1 MAGLSPMMLAVF
13 WSAAMVIVCAGATLV
28 VLRSVPPEPGPR
40 LFAFL
45 GVESIAL
52 VFLAAAL
59 LANFVWPEAVGL
71 VAADVLP
78 FMVVAIVFALLVL
91 GLVLVIFIIPVMRRR
106 AQGARGERPPSTT
119 VRR

>member
-1 MAGLSPMMLAVF
+1 MAGLSPMMLAAF
-13 WSAAMVIVCAGATLV
+13 WSAAMVIVCVGATLV

-52 VFLAAAL
+52 VFLAVAL
-59 LANFVWPEAVGL
+59 LANFMWPDAVGL
-71 VAADVLP
+71 AAAGNPP
-78 FMVVAIVFALLVL
+78 FLIVAIVFALLVL
-91 GLVLVIFIIPVMRRR
+91 GLVLVIFVVPVMRRR
-106 AQGARGERPPSTT
+106 ARGESGEHPPSTT